1 MTARQHLIRTATDL
15 KGAGGTILAI
25 LMGLTGCICLVILV
39 IRGDPKGLGD
49 WGLIIG
55 LFLGHAVGL
64 LTESRQGSRATD
76 PHPGQSVATRTTIE
90 TEPAP

>member
-15 KGAGGTILAI
+15 KGAGGTILAVM
-25 LMGLTGCICLVILV
+25 LGLTGCIALVILV
-39 IRGDPKGLGD
+39 LRGDPKGLGD

-64 LTESRQGSRATD
+64 LTESRQGQRATD
-76 PHPGQSVATRTTIE
+76 PAPGLHVTTRTTTE

>member
-25 LMGLTGCICLVILV
+25 LMGLTACLSLVILV
-39 IRGDPKGLGD
+39 VRGDPKGLGD

-64 LTESRQGSRATD
+64 LTESRQGNRATD
-76 PHPGQSVATRTTIE
+76 PHPGQVATRTTIE
-90 TEPAP
+90 TEPAS